1 MFIKEYIFV
10 YIFTNIVV
18 FFLSAKKLGLKWP
31 EKDDLDLNPMDGLRI
46 PNEEY
51 KKDKEYEADF
61 KRWRTHVRKRRQR
74 IPDERKF
81 NLIFFCV
88 FQISV

>member
-1 MFIKEYIFV
+1 MLF
-10 YIFTNIVV
+10 

-51 KKDKEYEADF
+51 KKDKEYYEADF
-61 KRWRTHVRKRRQR
+61 KRWKMHVRKRRLR
-74 IPDERKF
+74 IPDEGKIKF
-81 NLIFFCV
+81 VFLCV